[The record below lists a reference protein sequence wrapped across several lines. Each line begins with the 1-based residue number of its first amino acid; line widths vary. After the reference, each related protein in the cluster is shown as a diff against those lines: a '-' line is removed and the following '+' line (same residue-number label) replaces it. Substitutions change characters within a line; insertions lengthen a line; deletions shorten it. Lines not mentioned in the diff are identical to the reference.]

1 MHIQLTEG
9 GSWSNSGGTVPNAIN
24 ERIFRVARN
33 SNTKTATASTFAKGQ
48 PVVLATASASTNGYD
63 VVAPDTNGANDNN
76 NLLIGVVYSYP
87 DTTVGGT
94 GGWNP
99 EDVGLVQCYGLH
111 TGCLLLVASTTI
123 PAGLIMTPDTGTQF
137 KTCSDL
143 VIQSAGTA
151 TVATNLAGMAGIG
164 GLVVLAQTVATQA
177 SGTAKVNGFIRCM

>member
-1 MHIQLTEG
+1 MIIQLTVG
-9 GSWSNSGGTVPNAIN
+9 GGWTNSGGTVPNAIN

-33 SNTKTATASTFAKGQ
+33 SYTKTATASTFAKGQ
-48 PVVLATASASTNGYD
+48 PAVLATASASTNGYD
-63 VVAPDTNGANDNN
+63 IVMPDTQGANDNN
-76 NLLIGVVYSYP
+76 NLLIGIVYSFP

-94 GGWNP
+94 GTWNP

-111 TGCLLLVASTTI
+111 TGVLLQVASTTI
-123 PAGLIMTPDTGTQF
+123 AAGLIMTPDTGSQF

-177 SGTAKVNGFIRCM
+177 AGTKAVAAFIRAM